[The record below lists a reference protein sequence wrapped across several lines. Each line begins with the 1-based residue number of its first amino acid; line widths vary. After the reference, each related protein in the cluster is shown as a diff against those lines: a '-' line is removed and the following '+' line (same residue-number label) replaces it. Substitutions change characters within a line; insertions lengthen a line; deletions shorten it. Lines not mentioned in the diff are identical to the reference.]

1 MEIWR
6 KIRKRCF
13 LLGVICLIGSSAAGC
28 GNKLSDKFDEEE
40 VKEAAETMINQVN
53 SGELK
58 DVYENTFAPVM
69 RQGIEYEQLQEN
81 LDYVFDKLG
90 EFESYEKISVVGGQ
104 DKDTETPYAV
114 VVLLAKYEEGK
125 AQYTVTFDTGMKCI
139 GFYVK

>member
-1 MEIWR
+1 MEIWQ
-6 KIRKRCF
+6 KIRKRCL
-13 LLGVICLIGSSAAGC
+13 LLGVICLIVAFAAGC
-28 GNKLSDKFDEEE
+28 GNKLSDKFSEEE
-40 VKEAAETMINQVN
+40 VKEAAENMINQVN

-90 EFESYEKISVVGGQ
+90 EFESFEKMSVVGGQ

-114 VVLLAKYEEGK
+114 VVLLAEYEDGK
-125 AQYTVTFDTGMKCI
+125 AQYTITFDTGMKCI

>member
-13 LLGVICLIGSSAAGC
+13 LLGVICLIGTFAAGC

-40 VKEAAETMINQVN
+40 VKEAAETMINLSPDMDAAMKLAEQTEK
-53 SGELK
+53 SPLGKQIL
-58 DVYENTFAPVM
+58 
-69 RQGIEYEQLQEN
+69 GQLQEN

>member
-13 LLGVICLIGSSAAGC
+13 LLGVICLIGTFAAGC

-90 EFESYEKISVVGGQ
+90 EFESYEKISIRRHRMRWWCFWPNMRRGRPSIQSRLIRV
-104 DKDTETPYAV
+104 
-114 VVLLAKYEEGK
+114 
-125 AQYTVTFDTGMKCI
+125 
-139 GFYVK
+139 

>member
-1 MEIWR
+1 
-6 KIRKRCF
+6 
-13 LLGVICLIGSSAAGC
+13 
-28 GNKLSDKFDEEE
+28 
-40 VKEAAETMINQVN
+40 MINQVN

>member
-13 LLGVICLIGSSAAGC
+13 LLWVICLIGTSAAGC

>member
-13 LLGVICLIGSSAAGC
+13 LLGVIRLIGTFAAGC

-139 GFYVK
+139 GFYVT

>member
-1 MEIWR
+1 MK
-6 KIRKRCF
+6 KIRKRG
-13 LLGVICLIGSSAAGC
+13 LLFCVICLIGVLTAGC